1 MIPGRMCAECTAD
14 RDMFTIDI
22 TSLKPG
28 VHHLE
33 FNPEPEALGLDPAR
47 FSSIV
52 VKAKM
57 DFQASRL
64 LVLLN
69 VGVTA
74 TLECDRTLQLFEQ
87 EIGDTDHLLFVPPE
101 FLEHQVDAFDEVRV
115 LNSSDQEI
123 DVTDVVRDTILLS
136 VPHRKVAP
144 GAEAKELETEFGAPE
159 DRIDP
164 RWDALRKLK
173 SGASRE

>member
-1 MIPGRMCAECTAD
+1 MRAEVTHD
-14 RDMFTIDI
+14 RDMFTINI

-28 VHHLE
+28 VDHFE
-33 FNPEPEALGLDPAR
+33 FTPEPEALGLDPAR
-47 FSSIV
+47 FSSII
-52 VKAKM
+52 VKAKL
-57 DFQASRL
+57 DFQEGRL

-69 VGVTA
+69 AKATA

-87 EIGDTDHLLFVPPE
+87 EIGDTYHLLFVPPE
-101 FLEHQVDAFDEVRV
+101 FMEHQADVYDEVRV
-115 LNSSDQEI
+115 LNPSDQSI
-123 DVTDVVRDTILLS
+123 DVTDAVRDTILLA

-144 GAEAKELETEFGAPE
+144 GAEEEELETEFGAPE